1 MTREQAKRE
10 IDSLD
15 YYLQNHTDDYSE
27 ESHTAMMM
35 AISALSAEPCRTADD
50 YENEIADLHNRL
62 NIAEY
67 DKERYKEEITILEA
81 ENKEELTNEKAIA
94 FLQDNG
100 WLVEHDRIMTSGIEN
115 KGEWIPVIERLPED
129 YDRVLITV
137 NGCRGL
143 IVREA
148 QYYKAQNE
156 FKVLHNNERWKV
168 EEKGLLAW
176 KPLPEPYQKGGEE

>member
-35 AISALSAEPCRTADD
+35 AISALSAEPCREVDD

-62 NIAEY
+62 DIAEY

-115 KGEWIPVIERLPED
+115 KGEWIPVSERLPEKD
-129 YDRVLITV
+129 GQYLVTYDREDEIKV
-137 NGCRGL
+137 NISYFDRHGFWVGN
-143 IVREA
+143 V
-148 QYYKAQNE
+148 
-156 FKVLHNNERWKV
+156 V
-168 EEKGLLAW
+168 AW
-176 KPLPEPYQKGGEE
+176 MPLPEPYKAER